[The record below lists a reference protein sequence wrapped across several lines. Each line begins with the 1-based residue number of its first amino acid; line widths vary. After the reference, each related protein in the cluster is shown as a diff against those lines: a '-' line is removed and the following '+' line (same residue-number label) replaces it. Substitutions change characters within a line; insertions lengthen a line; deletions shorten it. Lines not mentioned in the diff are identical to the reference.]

1 MCMCQQL
8 WVVIVNAVCVAQGV
22 LFHDRMAPNVLASVR
37 DKLVMLEEEFLRE
50 HPGTPVQR
58 VLQPQPS

>member
-1 MCMCQQL
+1 MYVSTISDGKRGTL
-8 WVVIVNAVCVAQGV
+8 CVGQGV
-22 LFHDRMAPNVLASVR
+22 LFHDRMAPNVLAGVR
-37 DKLVMLEEEFLRE
+37 DKLVMLEEDFLRE